1 LFFEILLDH
10 SADTPNTSM
19 DGDGVES
26 LSKTQASP
34 TSNQVDSSSIREGET
49 TLQSSYDGEISSQSS
64 HQGDISSLSSH
75 QGETNSQSSHSRSG
89 SGYGK

>member
-1 LFFEILLDH
+1 
-10 SADTPNTSM
+10 M

>member
-1 LFFEILLDH
+1 MFFEILLDH

-26 LSKTQASP
+26 LSKTQAS

-64 HQGDISSLSSH
+64 HQGEISSLSSH